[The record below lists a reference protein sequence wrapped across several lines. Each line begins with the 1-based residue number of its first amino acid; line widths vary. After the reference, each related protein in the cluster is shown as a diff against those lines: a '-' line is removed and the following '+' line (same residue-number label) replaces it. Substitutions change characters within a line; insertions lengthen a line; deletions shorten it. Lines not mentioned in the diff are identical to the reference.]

1 MTDIEAPEEEDEYEA
16 KKRSAL
22 PDLGK
27 RRSINVEEVDTP
39 ANAENE
45 WNVSGDKHGGN
56 RPASSSSRGSKR

>member
-1 MTDIEAPEEEDEYEA
+1 MTEVEAPEEEDEYES

-27 RRSINVEEVDTP
+27 RRGGSINVEEVDTP

-45 WNVSGDKHGGN
+45 WDNSGGKF
-56 RPASSSSRGSKR
+56 

>member
-1 MTDIEAPEEEDEYEA
+1 MQLQTQNTQMTEVEAPEEEDEYES

-27 RRSINVEEVDTP
+27 RRGGSINVEEVDTP

-45 WNVSGDKHGGN
+45 WDNSGGKF
-56 RPASSSSRGSKR
+56 